1 MAPAGRPT
9 TNWRKTDMN
18 LIARHAPAG
27 RGNMAMI
34 LAATTLIA
42 TSTMSANASAQSRLE
57 EIKESGDLSVAMAVE
72 PPFANFDGGK
82 ISGAG
87 PEVLMAAM
95 KKLGVENFEAQITD
109 WGAMIPGLQ
118 ARRYDVIATGLF
130 MREERCEA
138 ILFSQPDLCSTWGF
152 AVKEGNPKNLRS
164 IEDLVSA
171 DAMLGAC
178 GGCAAEKTALETGL
192 PRDNI
197 LNVTDPLGGMK
208 MLDAGRID
216 ALVYSDVSLYDAL
229 KKSGVQG
236 VEIVAPLTGGAIN
249 CAGVGFHPDDRELR
263 DAYDEA
269 LAELKESGE
278 FAAIVEKYNFN
289 PQYAMDKSR
298 EELCGVPN

>member
-1 MAPAGRPT
+1 MAPPGAL
-9 TNWRKTDMN
+9 K
-18 LIARHAPAG
+18 
-27 RGNMAMI
+27 
-34 LAATTLIA
+34 
-42 TSTMSANASAQSRLE
+42 SRLE
-57 EIKESGDLSVAMAVE
+57 ENDMTSISRKRPPRLRVRAAIILIVSAVTAGNVSAQNRMEDIKESGNLSVAMAVE

-82 ISGAG
+82 LSGAG

-95 KKLGVENFEAQITD
+95 KKLGIENFEASITD

-130 MREERCEA
+130 MREERCNA

-152 AVKEGNPKNLRS
+152 AVKEGNPKGLKS
-164 IEDLVSA
+164 MEDLVSA

-178 GGCAAEKTALETGL
+178 GGCAAEKKALETGL

-208 MLDAGRID
+208 MLEAGRID

-229 KKSGVQG
+229 KKSGSEG

-249 CAGVGFHPDDRELR
+249 CAGVGFHPEDRELR
-263 DAYDEA
+263 DAYDKA
-269 LAELKESGE
+269 LAELKASGE
-278 FAAIVEKYNFN
+278 FAAIVEPYNFN
-289 PQYAMDKSR
+289 PQYAIDKTR
-298 EELCGVPN
+298 EELCGGPN